1 MRHDL
6 RRPGES
12 GAAETTAFAK
22 EGSSGQDGWAA
33 VSSMMQSARKAGAG
47 GVTHE
52 GVIDRCWAEA
62 EIASGMSGSEGGG
75 EVWLSG
81 SSSSSESCPR
91 HCQGAYKGSA
101 KSEGTLKHS
110 VSLGR

>member
-1 MRHDL
+1 MRDDL
-6 RRPGES
+6 RRPGGS
-12 GAAETTAFAK
+12 GSAETSAFSK

-62 EIASGMSGSEGGG
+62 EIASGMSGSGGGG
-75 EVWLSG
+75 EVWFQVCL
-81 SSSSSESCPR
+81 R
-91 HCQGAYKGSA
+91 HPSPACDTA
-101 KSEGTLKHS
+101 KEHVRDQPSRK
-110 VSLGR
+110 VP

>member
-1 MRHDL
+1 MRDDL
-6 RRPGES
+6 RRPGGS
-12 GAAETTAFAK
+12 GSAETSAFSK

-62 EIASGMSGSEGGG
+62 EIASGMSGSEGG
-75 EVWLSG
+75 EVWYQDRLRHLSRVHNTG
-81 SSSSSESCPR
+81 KEHVRDQP
-91 HCQGAYKGSA
+91 G
-101 KSEGTLKHS
+101 LP
-110 VSLGR
+110 

>member
-1 MRHDL
+1 MRDDL
-6 RRPGES
+6 RRPGGS
-12 GAAETTAFAK
+12 GSAETSAFSK

-75 EVWLSG
+75 EVWFQDCL
-81 SSSSSESCPR
+81 R
-91 HCQGAYKGSA
+91 HPSPACDTA
-101 KSEGTLKHS
+101 KEHVRDQRSRKLP
-110 VSLGR
+110 

>member
-33 VSSMMQSARKAGAG
+33 VSSMMLSAGKPGAG
-47 GVTHE
+47 GVTQGE
-52 GVIDRCWAEA
+52 VLERCWAEA

-75 EVWLSG
+75 EVWFQDCL
-81 SSSSSESCPR
+81 R
-91 HCQGAYKGSA
+91 HPSPACDTA
-101 KSEGTLKHS
+101 KEHVRDQPSRK
-110 VSLGR
+110 VP

>member
-1 MRHDL
+1 MRDDL
-6 RRPGES
+6 RRPGGS
-12 GAAETTAFAK
+12 GSAETSAFSK

-52 GVIDRCWAEA
+52 GVIDRCRAEA

-75 EVWLSG
+75 EVWFQDCL
-81 SSSSSESCPR
+81 R
-91 HCQGAYKGSA
+91 HPSPACDTA
-101 KSEGTLKHS
+101 KEHVRDQPSRK
-110 VSLGR
+110 VP